1 MEEALGS
8 LDGLDH
14 TSCPQRKAWAD
25 RARAEAPLGE
35 QINEVPVMRITTI
48 VGSVAVALAVGVRV
62 ADRGITRLRIVSSL
76 RGR

>member
-8 LDGLDH
+8 LDGLDQ
-14 TSCPQRKAWAD
+14 TYCPQRKAWAD
-25 RARAEAPLGE
+25 RPRAEAPLGE
-35 QINEVPVMRITTI
+35 QIDEVPVMRITTI

-62 ADRGITRLRIVSSL
+62 ADRGITRLRIVSAL